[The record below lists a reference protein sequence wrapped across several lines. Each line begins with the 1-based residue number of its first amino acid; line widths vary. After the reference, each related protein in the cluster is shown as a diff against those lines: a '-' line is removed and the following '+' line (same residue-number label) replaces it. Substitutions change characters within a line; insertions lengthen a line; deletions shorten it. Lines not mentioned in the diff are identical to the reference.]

1 MKRIIQITAMASCI
15 FALSSQAVIAKS
27 GLQSLSDEEMS
38 EAEGQALLN
47 LGYTAPTGAS
57 NSVTDFGFYK
67 LGLEGELEINANIR
81 NLQLGC
87 GGVNGAGACDIDME
101 NVALSGLPDSY
112 AADGTPQWDN
122 GRASSSA
129 TITNPFIEFA
139 IRNPTSSALRE
150 VSGIRLSADQI
161 SGLLTA
167 GIENKKLGEVTT
179 DGIKSFSGY
188 LQVADT
194 PVSSKTEAAV
204 FGKTYDQMIYAQIV
218 TAVGSRSVFSN
229 IQGMNGGQSA
239 PSGTQWGT
247 KVAEQAVN
255 FNFPQTTIQGN
266 RMSQLNLVVENVP
279 INPIAISAAD
289 GALYMRLTDNLLTV
303 NNSTFYMGDEGSN
316 SWTVQNCAVTATAGS
331 CGLTTQQ
338 KTWNDNLRNAGIPVG
353 QMGCVNSSG
362 ASAPN
367 ACTYITNLK
376 ANVTVKQDFN
386 LIHNLP
392 IESGGYLSLQKES
405 IHWPGANSDD
415 IAQTGWWMSF
425 QDPLDFGALNPT
437 EAIPMD
443 DVLPQIAT
451 LITNYLATPEG
462 EIHLNIGEALG
473 QVFGLPLYKP
483 LGNIDVTGKPAV
495 LTLENLPLDNHQ
507 AVVKNC
513 WGNLKFC

>member
-1 MKRIIQITAMASCI
+1 MKKIFQITAITSCI
-15 FALSSQAVIAKS
+15 MAFAAQSIAQT
-27 GLQSLSDEEMS
+27 GLQALTDQELSQ
-38 EAEGQALLN
+38 AEGQALLN
-47 LGYTAPTGAS
+47 LGYTEPTGAKG
-57 NSVTDFGFYK
+57 SVSDFGFYK

-87 GGVNGAGACDIDME
+87 GGVNGAGGCDIDME

-122 GRASSSA
+122 GRPSSSA
-129 TITNPFIEFA
+129 KITNPFIEFA

-150 VSGIRLSADQI
+150 VSGIRLSAEQI

-167 GIENKKLGEVTT
+167 GVENLGAGQTTT

-204 FGKTYDQMIYAQIV
+204 FGKTYDQMIYAQV
-218 TAVGSRSVFSN
+218 HTAVGESSVFSN
-229 IQGMNGGQSA
+229 IQQMNGGTAA
-239 PSGTQWGT
+239 PSGTHWGT
-247 KVAEQAVN
+247 NVAEQAVN
-255 FNFPQTTIQGN
+255 FIFPQTTIQGN
-266 RMSQLNLVVENVP
+266 RMSQLNLVVEGVP
-279 INPIAISAAD
+279 INPIAIAAGD
-289 GALYMRLTDNLLTV
+289 GALYMRLTDNILTV
-303 NNSTFYMGDEGSN
+303 NNSTFYMGEEGSN
-316 SWTVQNCAVTATAGS
+316 SWTVKDCAVSASAAS
-331 CGLTTQQ
+331 CGLSTVQ
-338 KTWNDNLRNAGIPVG
+338 KTWNDNLRNAGIAVG
-353 QMGCVNSSG
+353 QMGCLNSSNAYDQG
-362 ASAPN
+362 

-376 ANVTVKQDFN
+376 ANVTVKQNFN
-386 LIHNLP
+386 LVHNLP

-425 QDPLDFGALNPT
+425 QDPLNFGALNPT
-437 EAIPMD
+437 QAISMQ

-451 LITNYLATPEG
+451 LITDYMATPEG
-462 EIHLNIGEALG
+462 RIDLGIGDALG
-473 QVFGLPLYKP
+473 QLFGLPLYKP
-483 LGNIDVTGKPAV
+483 LGNIDVAGKPAV

-507 AVVKNC
+507 AVVSNC

>member
-87 GGVNGAGACDIDME
+87 GGVNGAGACDIDIE

-167 GIENKKLGEVTT
+167 GIENKGSGQTTT

-188 LQVADT
+188 LQVANT
-194 PVSSKTEAAV
+194 PVTSRTEASI
-204 FGKTYDQMIYAQIV
+204 FGKTYDQMIYAQV
-218 TAVGSRSVFSN
+218 DTALGSSSVFSN
-229 IQGMNGGQSA
+229 IQGMNGGQSP

-247 KVAEQAVN
+247 KVAE
-255 FNFPQTTIQGN
+255 
-266 RMSQLNLVVENVP
+266 
-279 INPIAISAAD
+279 
-289 GALYMRLTDNLLTV
+289 
-303 NNSTFYMGDEGSN
+303 
-316 SWTVQNCAVTATAGS
+316 
-331 CGLTTQQ
+331 
-338 KTWNDNLRNAGIPVG
+338 
-353 QMGCVNSSG
+353 
-362 ASAPN
+362 
-367 ACTYITNLK
+367 
-376 ANVTVKQDFN
+376 
-386 LIHNLP
+386 
-392 IESGGYLSLQKES
+392 
-405 IHWPGANSDD
+405 
-415 IAQTGWWMSF
+415 
-425 QDPLDFGALNPT
+425 
-437 EAIPMD
+437 
-443 DVLPQIAT
+443 
-451 LITNYLATPEG
+451 
-462 EIHLNIGEALG
+462 
-473 QVFGLPLYKP
+473 
-483 LGNIDVTGKPAV
+483 
-495 LTLENLPLDNHQ
+495 
-507 AVVKNC
+507 
-513 WGNLKFC
+513 

>member
-1 MKRIIQITAMASCI
+1 MKKIFQIRAIASCI
-15 FALSSQAVIAKS
+15 LAFSSQVAIAQS
-27 GLQSLSDEEMS
+27 GLQSLTDEEMS
-38 EAEGQALLN
+38 QAEGQALLN
-47 LGYTAPTGAS
+47 LGYTAPTGAEA
-57 NSVTDFGFYK
+57 SVTDFGFYK

-101 NVALSGLPDSY
+101 NVALSGLPDTY
-112 AADGTPQWDN
+112 EPDGTPVWDN

-129 TITNPFIEFA
+129 VITNPFIEFA
-139 IRNPTSSALRE
+139 IRNPESAALRE
-150 VSGIRLSADQI
+150 VSGIRLSAEQI

-167 GIENKKLGEVTT
+167 GIENMGAGEVTT

-188 LQVADT
+188 LQVANT
-194 PVSSKTEAAV
+194 PVTSKTEASL
-204 FGKTYDQMIYAQIV
+204 FGKTYDQMIYAQV
-218 TAVGSRSVFSN
+218 ETDLGSSSVFSN
-229 IQGMNGGQSA
+229 VQGMNGGQSA

-255 FNFPQTTIQGN
+255 FIFPQTTIQGN
-266 RMSQLNLVVENVP
+266 RMSQLNLVVEDVP

-289 GALYMRLTDNLLTV
+289 GALYMRLVDPILWV
-303 NNSTFYMGDEGSN
+303 NNSTFYMGKEGSN
-316 SWTVQNCAVTATAGS
+316 SWTVQNCAVTASAAS
-331 CGLTTQQ
+331 CGLSTQQ
-338 KTWNDNLRNAGIPVG
+338 KTWNDNLLNAGIPVG
-353 QMGCVNSSG
+353 QMGCLNSSNAYDQG
-362 ASAPN
+362 

-376 ANVTVKQDFN
+376 ANVTVKQNFN
-386 LIHNLP
+386 LVHNLP

-405 IHWPGANSDD
+405 IQWPGANSDD
-415 IAQTGWWMSF
+415 IAQRGWWMSF

-451 LITNYLATPEG
+451 LITNYLATPAG
-462 EIHLNIGEALG
+462 EINLDFGEALDAA
-473 QVFGLPLYKP
+473 FGLPLYKP

-495 LTLENLPLDNHQ
+495 LTLENLPLDNNQ
-507 AVVKNC
+507 AVVSNC